1 MLRIRFGNGLILGG
15 SDYQLK
21 SPITGLDT
29 PAVRNGNAVYAGAD
43 GGYMISQYYGH
54 RTIVLKGFFIGNC
67 QDKTDELRK
76 ELISKCYFR
85 YNMSVVIEDLQ
96 DNYWFTQGYITDLK
110 CDLTSPKVGEY
121 QMTVLCPDPL
131 IYPCANFTS
140 EFPTVIEKT
149 LTVNGDT
156 TVLRQGDCD
165 AYPVITLTG
174 EFTNPIITIGNYAF
188 GLGLTTDNTSI
199 IRIDMKNRTVKASD
213 GTSLAEY
220 RLIDSRWL
228 YLGQG
233 ANTINVETENDND
246 TGTAKLTYSAGYR
259 GI

>member
-15 SDYQLK
+15 DDFHLK

-29 PAVRNGNAVYAGAD
+29 PAIRNGNGLYAGAD

-67 QDKTDELRK
+67 PETTDSLRK
-76 ELISKCYFR
+76 ELISKCYMR
-85 YNMSVVIEDLQ
+85 YYMPVVIEDLSN
-96 DNYWFTQGYITDLK
+96 DYWFTKGYIVDLK
-110 CDLTSPKVGEY
+110 CDITSPKAGEY
-121 QMTVLCPDPL
+121 QLTLLCPDPL
-131 IYPCANFTS
+131 LYPCDSFTS
-140 EFPTVIEKT
+140 DAPTVIEHN

-156 TVLRQGDCD
+156 TILRQGDCD
-165 AYPVITLTG
+165 NFPVITLTG
-174 EFTNPIITIGNYAF
+174 EFTDPIITIGNYAF
-188 GLGLTTDNTSI
+188 GLGITTDSSSKIT
-199 IRIDMKNRTVKASD
+199 IDMKNRTVRALD

-233 ANTINVETENDND
+233 ANTITLETENPSD